1 MMLTARR
8 IKAEEAYRLGL
19 VNELVPMAEL
29 MATAEKWANEIL
41 EVAPLSARA
50 SKQMAYQG
58 LGWPVDIAFN
68 RKYSEEAKFL
78 ASNDRREGPLA
89 FSEKRKPNWTGT

>member
-1 MMLTARR
+1 
-8 IKAEEAYRLGL
+8 
-19 VNELVPMAEL
+19 
-29 MATAEKWANEIL
+29 MATAEKWANQIL

-58 LGWPVDIAFN
+58 LGTSVELAFD

-78 ASNDRREGPLA
+78 ASDDRREGPLA
-89 FSEKRKPNWTGT
+89 FAEKRKPNWTGR